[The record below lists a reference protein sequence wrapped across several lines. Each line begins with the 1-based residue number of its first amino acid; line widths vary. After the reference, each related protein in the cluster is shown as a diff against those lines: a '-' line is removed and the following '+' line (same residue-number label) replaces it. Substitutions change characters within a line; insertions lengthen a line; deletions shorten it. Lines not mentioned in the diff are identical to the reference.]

1 MADKP
6 IPFSAPMVRAIL
18 REIEAPGSGKTQT
31 RRFPKILGHGSFS
44 EFGLSDTPGYDWHF
58 RDSGMLWHDLRHTE
72 LLDRLPYCRGDRLWV
87 REAWRT
93 GCRLDHK
100 SPAEIVAD
108 CREAGYLRPWA
119 PIRYESDGQKENWI
133 ADPHSF
139 GAEPG
144 RYRQGMHMPR
154 PFSRLTLH
162 VTDVRVQRLQD
173 ISLAEAMEEGVERYG
188 LATWMNYQG
197 RGVTHC
203 TMNPKDSFKSLWESL
218 NAKRAPWAS
227 NPWVVAITFRPALGN
242 IDGEGQ

>member
-1 MADKP
+1 MADKS

-18 REIEAPGSGKTQT
+18 REIKAPGTGKTQH
-31 RRFPKILGHGSFS
+31 RVILADAPQ
-44 EFGLSDTPGYDWHF
+44 SDMH
-58 RDSGMLWHDLRHTE
+58 
-72 LLDRLPYCRGDRLWV
+72 LDRTGPTGFEWVADGGRLWV

-100 SPAEIVAD
+100 STAEIVAD

-119 PIRYESDGQKENWI
+119 PIRYEADGQKENWI

-144 RYRQGMHMPR
+144 RYRPGMHMPR

-173 ISLAEAMEEGVERYG
+173 ISQADAMAEGVEAREIVVMPDRG
-188 LATWMNYQG
+188 NAPETWWFGTDSGRAT
-197 RGVTHC
+197 
-203 TMNPKDSFKSLWESL
+203 PKSAFRDLWDDL

-227 NPWVVAITFRPALGN
+227 NPWVVAITFLPALGN